1 MPSSACHSFT
11 TASLSSNSWLAYATL
26 EHVARGSQL
35 ALLTKVLATVGQLWN
50 VVVAKS
56 VGASSVLSSV
66 ASRGSCTY
74 SAPVSASAA
83 NAVALV
89 AMASGSQPA
98 GVAASSATSDENGAA
113 SAVYRPRLVSGA
125 RLALSAP
132 AGGVPLA
139 NAIAGFARSPAQPA
153 PYGTSPP
160 MLSPTPSQMTNG
172 ASRAL
177 ALNVATSVR
186 ATPSSESVYT
196 PSTYATSS
204 VLPVSDRAN
213 AWRCQREPGS
223 HAPRAPPTTTAC
235 DTRGFERRR

>member
-1 MPSSACHSFT
+1 MA
-11 TASLSSNSWLAYATL
+11 
-26 EHVARGSQL
+26 
-35 ALLTKVLATVGQLWN
+35 
-50 VVVAKS
+50 
-56 VGASSVLSSV
+56 
-66 ASRGSCTY
+66 
-74 SAPVSASAA
+74 ASAA

-89 AMASGSQPA
+89 AIASASQPA

-125 RLALSAP
+125 RLATSAP

-139 NAIAGFARSPAQPA
+139 NATTGFASSPAQPA